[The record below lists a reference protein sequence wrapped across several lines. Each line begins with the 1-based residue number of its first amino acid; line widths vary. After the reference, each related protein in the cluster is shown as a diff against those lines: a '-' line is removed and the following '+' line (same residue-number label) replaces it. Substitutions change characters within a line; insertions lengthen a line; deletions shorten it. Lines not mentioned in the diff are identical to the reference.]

1 MGKRYWPE
9 FLDHFFH
16 VEAASGVVLLV
27 AAVAALAWANS
38 PWEAGYRHLWELPLP
53 LGTGALTFSRSLHFW
68 VNDGLMGLFFALV
81 GLEVR
86 RERRDGALSSP
97 KIAIL
102 PVAAALGGVLVPAL
116 FYVTLNLGSGSLRG
130 WAVPTAT
137 DIAFA
142 IGVLALLGPRVPP
155 ALRVL
160 LLAIAI
166 IDDIAAIV
174 VIAFF
179 YSDGIRLS
187 GLLLTALGI
196 LGLETLR
203 AMRLRIAL
211 IYVVPGVL
219 VWIGLLRAGMH
230 PALAGFIMGA
240 CIPAPSGERVEQM
253 LHPWVAFGVMP
264 LFALA
269 NAGVELGGL
278 RFDPHTT
285 APVAL
290 GIVAGLVLGKPVGI
304 LLTTAACVR
313 LGWCSLPPGIDLK
326 RMAII
331 ACLAGIG
338 FTMALFICDM
348 AFDGERLAAAK
359 LGILVASAVAGLIG
373 LSIGRW
379 LLPAVT

>member
-1 MGKRYWPE
+1 VEKRYWPE
-9 FLDHFFH
+9 FLDHFFR
-16 VEAASGVVLLV
+16 VEAASGVALLV

-38 PWEAGYRHLWELPLP
+38 PWEAGYRHLWELPVP
-53 LGTGALTFSRSLHFW
+53 LGAGALTFSRSLHFW

-86 RERRDGALSSP
+86 RERRDGALSNP

-166 IDDIAAIV
+166 IDDIAAIL

-179 YSDGIRLS
+179 YSDGIGLS

-203 AMRLRIAL
+203 ALRLRIAL
-211 IYVVPGVL
+211 IYLLPGVL

-230 PALAGFIMGA
+230 PALAGFIMGV

-285 APVAL
+285 APVAM

-304 LLTTAACVR
+304 LLTTGACVR

-379 LLPAVT
+379 LLP